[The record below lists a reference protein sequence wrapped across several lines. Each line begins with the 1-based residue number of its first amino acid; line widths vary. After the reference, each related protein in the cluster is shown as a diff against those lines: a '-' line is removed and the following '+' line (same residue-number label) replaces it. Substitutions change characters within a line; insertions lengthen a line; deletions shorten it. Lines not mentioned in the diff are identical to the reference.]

1 MIFDTIIIGGGIAGL
16 YSAYILSNKGQRV
29 AIIDKNSYWGGR
41 VLSHHISKHI
51 VYEAGAG
58 RIADIHY
65 KYLDLIEHL
74 GLDDQL
80 VKIPNK
86 KYPVLRGSNWENRK
100 KGLETYI
107 TNSDEKLN
115 INFLLKKIL
124 NHSKNVSQ
132 QHLQTITFYNLAQL
146 VLSHDACQFL
156 YDSFGYI
163 SELIELNAYD
173 AVRMFQKDFNSSN
186 NYYVLDGGQSQ
197 VTDIL
202 SLEIKKLGGIM
213 KLKTVCTD
221 YHYQEG
227 QFHIDIMSLEGTQQ
241 LQSNCLILALSKKSL
256 MKFKSLLPIYP
267 ELNSVIGHPLMRI
280 YAIYPKNSK
289 TGKVWFHDLPQ
300 ITTDNPL
307 QYIIPINYDTGL
319 IMISYSDNYMA
330 NFWQSSVLLNRLEE
344 DLGKYLIQLFPER
357 YIPKPTYVKSHY
369 WENGAHFYRPGYN
382 SDQISKKILQP
393 FREQNLFIIGE
404 TYSQRQAWVEGALE
418 TTDHMLDIIL
428 NIQHGGNPIEQAAK
442 GLPKF
447 TLIEVSKHNTIDD
460 AWIVIDGYVLD
471 VTKWIDIHPGGKS
484 ILKGIGKDYTDEWY
498 RISYHDIAV
507 AFKYFPKYI
516 IGKLV

>member
-1 MIFDTIIIGGGIAGL
+1 MIFDTIIIGGGISGL
-16 YSAYILSNKGQRV
+16 YSSYVLSNKGQSV

-41 VLSHHISKHI
+41 VLSHHVSKHI

-58 RIADIHY
+58 RIADIHH

-74 GLDDQL
+74 GLEDQL

-86 KYPVLRGSNWENRK
+86 KYPVLRGSNWENK
-100 KGLETYI
+100 EKGLDTYF
-107 TNSDEKLN
+107 TNVNEKLD
-115 INFLLKKIL
+115 INFLLKIIL
-124 NHSKNVSQ
+124 NHSKDLSRQ
-132 QHLQTITFYNLAQL
+132 YLQSMTFYNLAQL
-146 VLSHDACQFL
+146 VLSHGACQFL
-156 YDSFGYI
+156 NDSFGYI
-163 SELIELNAYD
+163 SEIIDLNAYD
-173 AVRMFQKDFNSSN
+173 AVRMFQKDFKSSN

-202 SLEIKKLGGIM
+202 ALEIKKSGGVM

-221 YHYQEG
+221 YYYQDG
-227 QFHIDIMSLEGTQQ
+227 RFQIDIMSLEGTRQ
-241 LQSNCLILALSKKSL
+241 LYTKCLILALTKKSL
-256 MKFKSLLPIYP
+256 MKLKGLSPIYP

-280 YAIYPKNSK
+280 YAIYPKNSE
-289 TGKVWFHDLPQ
+289 TGKCWFHDLPQ

-344 DLGKYLIQLFPER
+344 DLEKYLIHIFPKR
-357 YIPKPTYVKSHY
+357 YIPKPSYLKSHY
-369 WENGAHFYRPGYN
+369 WENGAHYYRPGYN
-382 SDQISKKILQP
+382 SDKISKKILQP
-393 FREQNLFIIGE
+393 FPEQNLFIIGE

-418 TTDHMLDIIL
+418 TVDQVLDIII
-428 NIQHGGNPIEQAAK
+428 NNQHGGNPIEQATK
-442 GLPKF
+442 GKPTF
-447 TLIEVSKHNTIDD
+447 TLEEVAKHNTIDD

-471 VTKWIDIHPGGKS
+471 VTQWIDIHPGGKA

-498 RISYHDIAV
+498 NYHDIST